1 MACSF
6 SRQDVSDIV
15 IEVIEQTLGKQFVTE
30 QSEFDQDLGID
41 SDAQAL
47 LFFPIKMSVEKVG
60 CMLTKFNAQTCQ
72 KANKVGDIVD
82 AICKDFGIAA

>member
-6 SRQDVSDIV
+6 TRQDVSDIV
-15 IEVIEQTLGKQFVTE
+15 IEVIEQTLGVQFVTE
-30 QSEFDQDLGID
+30 QSNFEEDLGVD

-60 CMLTKFNAQTCQ
+60 CLLKQFNAQTCQ
-72 KANKVGDIVD
+72 NAKTVGDIVD
-82 AICKDFGIAA
+82 AICKDFGI